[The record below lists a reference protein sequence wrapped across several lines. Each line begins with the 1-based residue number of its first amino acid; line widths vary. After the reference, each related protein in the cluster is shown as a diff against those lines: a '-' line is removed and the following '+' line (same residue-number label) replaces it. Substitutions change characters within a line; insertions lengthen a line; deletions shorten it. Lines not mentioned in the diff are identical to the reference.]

1 MIVHLSTLHHQSNL
15 YVIKK
20 NWFDLIGCMDYT
32 QLELGSN
39 LCSFVLCFPYSVL
52 TGLTQLPLW
61 LRAFETSKGIQ
72 TTGRHWKWWN
82 TSAEERRTFFILAKW
97 HTCFVLAV
105 NHHSSLLL
113 STYPAPNSYIL
124 QVVEVMFYWF
134 IFPRFELK
142 PNLWYSLLTLN

>member
-1 MIVHLSTLHHQSNL
+1 
-15 YVIKK
+15 
-20 NWFDLIGCMDYT
+20 
-32 QLELGSN
+32 
-39 LCSFVLCFPYSVL
+39 
-52 TGLTQLPLW
+52 
-61 LRAFETSKGIQ
+61 
-72 TTGRHWKWWN
+72 
-82 TSAEERRTFFILAKW
+82 
-97 HTCFVLAV
+97 VLAV